1 MGSFCSRCPD
11 CRTQQDTTMT
21 TIEQIK
27 TALQTHIAEAEA
39 ATPGAW
45 TCLHQ
50 GEQEHPGIEAGNMSV
65 VIMGWRDVD
74 TDDGGVRGNT
84 DGEALA
90 NATFISHARAMSPAA
105 CKCLL
110 LAIEG
115 LEETAKGT
123 TLVQHGEDSDN
134 QPYISSFPTSEA
146 SQAKRRLQL
155 IRQEWHNLTTK

>member
-1 MGSFCSRCPD
+1 
-11 CRTQQDTTMT
+11 MT

-27 TALQTHIAEAEA
+27 GALKAHIAEAEA
-39 ATPGAW
+39 ATPGPW
-45 TCLHQ
+45 
-50 GEQEHPGIEAGNMSV
+50 IE
-65 VIMGWRDVD
+65 
-74 TDDGGVRGNT
+74 DDGHIHSQPLCEKEDEWLRSDLE
-84 DGEALA
+84 DGRPETEVAYCAQELPNFDA
-90 NATFISHARAMSPAA
+90 DAAFIAHARTMSPAA

-146 SQAKRRLQL
+146 SQAKRRLQS

>member
-1 MGSFCSRCPD
+1 
-11 CRTQQDTTMT
+11 MT

-27 TALQTHIAEAEA
+27 TALQAHIEEAEA

-90 NATFISHARAMSPAA
+90 NATFIAHARTMSPAA

-110 LAIEG
+110 AAIDMLDDMPCHLADVME
-115 LEETAKGT
+115 
-123 TLVQHGEDSDN
+123 Q
-134 QPYISSFPTSEA
+134 
-146 SQAKRRLQL
+146 R
-155 IRQEWHNLTTK
+155 IRQEWHNLTTKCSQNSINP